1 MENPE
6 VNPDIEFIIKVSLQF
21 TRKNKYSVSLLGQPA
36 NYSENK

>member
-6 VNPDIEFIIKVSLQF
+6 VNPYIEVIIKLSLQF
-21 TRKNKYSVSLLGQPA
+21 TRENKYSVSLLEQPA